1 MPAAALSRP
10 VSSLL
15 CLTAAKA
22 LAVSSPWG
30 LAKFMVVCGD
40 WRGALGE
47 QSGEERYGAQPNATV
62 RGIKAGGIGT
72 DCCGEGEEGGHDMVI
87 SCDEEGF
94 KGWLVWTAELETRH
108 KQSPQRNQRGGRVH
122 LSAFGALTCG

>member
-1 MPAAALSRP
+1 
-10 VSSLL
+10 
-15 CLTAAKA
+15 
-22 LAVSSPWG
+22 
-30 LAKFMVVCGD
+30 MVVCGD